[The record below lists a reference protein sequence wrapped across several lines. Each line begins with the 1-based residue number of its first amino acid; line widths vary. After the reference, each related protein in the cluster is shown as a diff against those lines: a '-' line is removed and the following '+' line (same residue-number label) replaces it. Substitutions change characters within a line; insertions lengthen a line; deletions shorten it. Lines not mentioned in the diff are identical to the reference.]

1 MNKKTISIDDFE
13 QTTTVISEE
22 ATKAVKGGSG
32 VEGSQTT
39 EFIVS
44 EDLDGI

>member
-22 ATKAVKGGSG
+22 ATKAVKGER
-32 VEGSQTT
+32 VVRLRNLLLVK
-39 EFIVS
+39 I
-44 EDLDGI
+44 